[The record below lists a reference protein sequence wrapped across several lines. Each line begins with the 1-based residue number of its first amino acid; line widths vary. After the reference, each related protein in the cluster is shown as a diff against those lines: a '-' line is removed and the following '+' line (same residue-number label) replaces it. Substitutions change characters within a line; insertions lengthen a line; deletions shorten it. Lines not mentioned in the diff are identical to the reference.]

1 MNRQEFEQMLIS
13 DLVDGNS
20 YDITK
25 YIKPANLEE
34 ELAELMATW
43 ATFQSDPQRLQEAI
57 KRHLVGLV
65 NRIIQEQNLPEYE
78 PTEED
83 KYYEFQEYLR
93 EERDDRRISRES

>member
-25 YIKPANLEE
+25 YIKPQDLEE
-34 ELAELMATW
+34 ELAELIFTW
-43 ATFQSDPQRLQEAI
+43 STFQSDPVKLQEAL
-57 KRHLVGLV
+57 KRHLVGMV
-65 NRIIQEQNLPEYE
+65 NRIVVEQNLPEWE

-83 KYYEFQEYLR
+83 KYYEFQELMR
-93 EERDDRRISRES
+93 ETRIDRSYE

>member
-25 YIKPANLEE
+25 YIAPKDLEE

-43 ATFQSDPQRLQEAI
+43 AAFETDPIKLQGAL

-65 NRIIQEQNLPEYE
+65 NRIVKEQNLPEYE
-78 PTEED
+78 MTDED
-83 KYYEFQEYLR
+83 WAMARADQQYLDR
-93 EERDDRRISRES
+93 KDRRC

>member
-1 MNRQEFEQMLIS
+1 MNSQEFEQMLIS

-25 YIKPANLEE
+25 YIKPTDLEE
-34 ELAELMATW
+34 ELAEMIFTW
-43 ATFQSDPQRLQEAI
+43 STFQSDPIKLQGAM

-65 NRIIQEQNLPEYE
+65 NRIVKEKDLPEYE

-83 KYYEFQEYLR
+83 KYYEFQEMMHEQR
-93 EERDDRRISRES
+93 NDRRMERES